1 MAMLI
6 LGEET
11 ISYTKASAFGL
22 EKHQD
27 NFDIAVREA
36 SFLPSP
42 LHYVTH
48 WK

>member
-1 MAMLI
+1 MAML
-6 LGEET
+6 LQGEET
-11 ISYTKASAFGL
+11 ISYTKESAFGL

-27 NFDIAVREA
+27 NF
-36 SFLPSP
+36 P